1 MNIISTDLLLL
12 SLFVLNALLILI
24 DASLG
29 YHFAPSLL
37 RQSNPEEPEQQEI
50 AIKTVRRMLTL
61 LVALYMFFNCVGYF
75 RGHDGLLVA
84 VTVMIVFDLGAQF
97 YLRRRSDREGEQP

>member
-37 RQSNPEEPEQQEI
+37 RMSNPDEPELQEI
-50 AIKTVRRMLTL
+50 TIKNVRRMLTL
-61 LVALYMFFNCVGYF
+61 LVALYMFFNCMGFF
-75 RGHDGLLVA
+75 RGSDGLLVI
-84 VTVMIVFDLGAQF
+84 VTVMILFDLGAQF
-97 YLRRRSDREGEQP
+97 YLRRRSGREGEQP